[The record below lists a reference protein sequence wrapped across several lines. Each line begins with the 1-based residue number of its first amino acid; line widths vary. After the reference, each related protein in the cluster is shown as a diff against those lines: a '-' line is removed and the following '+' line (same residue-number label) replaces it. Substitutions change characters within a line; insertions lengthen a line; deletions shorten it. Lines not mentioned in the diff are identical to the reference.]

1 VELQEQALVIST
13 LRRLERALVRERAY
27 IVVHS
32 HVDDL
37 VARWYAAVDRD
48 RPLPDIDRF
57 VIDMSK
63 DGLYLPTFAGL
74 HNYLDACRRDRRLPD
89 RNTLVWVLL
98 PWERWSSQPISW

>member
-1 VELQEQALVIST
+1 MST

-27 IVVHS
+27 IGVYS

-37 VARWYAAVDRD
+37 LARWYAAVDRD
-48 RPLPDIDRF
+48 HPLPDIDRF
-57 VIDMSK
+57 VLDMIK

-74 HNYLDACRRDRRLPD
+74 DSYLEACRRDRTVPD

-98 PWERWSSQPISW
+98 PWERWSS